1 MHWFK
6 SIMIT
11 VFLLEFILVSLVT
24 LMMVPI
30 YFIEGRIAMFIWIA
44 LVILLSVWGYF
55 KAEELMKVK

>member
-6 SIMIT
+6 SIIIT

-55 KAEELMKVK
+55 KTEELMKVK